1 METSEVVPMVP
12 VDAEAALAETS
23 EAQDLGGPLAEEFDD
38 GTYHW
43 QEVLTAVKQD
53 DVRRIRF
60 LEVFQETYD
69 IATSVDALVHAP
81 EFLNHYLLNEFDY
94 RDFIRSTGL
103 SDEDITDSDF
113 SIYEKQNM
121 QE

>member
-1 METSEVVPMVP
+1 MVP

-23 EAQDLGGPLAEEFDD
+23 EAQELGGPLAEEEEEDD

-69 IATSVDALVHAP
+69 IVTSVDALVHAP
-81 EFLNHYLLNEFDY
+81 EFLNHYLLNDFDY
-94 RDFIRSTGL
+94 REFIQSTGL
-103 SDEDITDSDF
+103 ADDDITANDF
-113 SIYEKQNM
+113 VIYEKQNLKEDM
-121 QE
+121 TIA